1 MGFFSNPKD
10 ALATKQLVASTFSIK
25 EATTESTPASRSAM
39 SSIFSQGVRKVLQ
52 GSANSE
58 KDRQIITNIR
68 EFADRGAADRII
80 EIRNFFIKALVMTFP
95 KMELDNAIA
104 MASVK
109 ALLTYRESGGCV
121 SWNLESSKPFV
132 PGKASGW
139 ANMNSNQ
146 RYNRVVSGTGLIQ
159 WTADR
164 HISFLDRMQSLKNNG
179 FDVHLAFIDP
189 VFQSLY
195 WANELAD
202 RAGISKKIN
211 PDAQQGSVFFSE
223 AFAQVLLGKGSIT
236 VGEIYGAFMLW
247 QAGRDFG
254 LTSENKRRALI
265 YGQPGMNMKG
275 WPSGLTAYDLYTG
288 YRLGLNGFYSHKDTL
303 TINEFCRGIDKFV
316 KKSKTKGGGP
326 FKYTGKTSYFYKQIV
341 GPEFKTFT
349 VSPDQDL
356 LEIFN
361 LK

>member
-1 MGFFSNPKD
+1 MGFLSNPED
-10 ALATKQLVASTFSIK
+10 AFATKQLVAGTFSIK
-25 EATTESTPASRSAM
+25 EAATLSTAASRSSM
-39 SSIFSQGVRKVLQ
+39 SSIFSQGVRKVVQ
-52 GSANSE
+52 SSASSE
-58 KDRQIITNIR
+58 KDRQIISNIR
-68 EFADRGAADRII
+68 EFADRDAADRII
-80 EIRNFFIKALVMTFP
+80 EIRNLFLKAIVMTFP
-95 KMELDNAIA
+95 DMKLDHAMA

-121 SWNLESSKPFV
+121 SWNLESSKPFIA
-132 PGKASGW
+132 GKTSGW
-139 ANMNSNQ
+139 KNMNSNQ
-146 RYNRVVSGTGLIQ
+146 RYNGVVSGTGLIQ

-164 HISFLDRMQSLKNNG
+164 HVSFLNRMGSLQNNG

-202 RAGISKKIN
+202 KAGISEKVN
-211 PDAQQGSVFFSE
+211 PRARQGSVFFSE
-223 AFAQVLLGKGSIT
+223 AFAEVLLGTGSIT

-254 LTSENKRRALI
+254 LTSENKRRVLI
-265 YGQPGMNMKG
+265 YGQPGMNMEG

-288 YRLGLNGFYSHKDTL
+288 YRLGLNGLYNPKDTL
-303 TINEFCRGIDKFV
+303 TVNEFCRGIDKFV
-316 KKSKTKGGGP
+316 KKSKANGGP
-326 FKYTGKTSYFYKQIV
+326 FKYTGRTSYFYKQIA
-341 GPEFKTFT
+341 GSQFKTFA